1 MLQNL
6 HVKNLAL
13 IDEIEVE
20 FGSGLNILTGET
32 GAGKSI
38 ILGSVNLALGGRY
51 SRDILRK
58 GAQYGLVELTFLP
71 ENEKQ
76 IKKLEELDIYPEDG
90 VIMLSRRL
98 MDARSTSRINGE
110 TVTMARLKEAAGIL
124 IDIHGQHEHQSLL
137 YKKNQIQILDA
148 YAGEQLKETAKKVKD
163 SYKKYKKCLEEWENS
178 RIDESER
185 AKEAAFLEFEI
196 QEIEEA
202 NLTPGEDDQ
211 LESDYRRMNHAKNI
225 AANAAEA
232 YEYTGGMSGDSASDQ
247 ISRAIRCMGDAARYD
262 EKAEELYGQL
272 SELDGLLN
280 DFNRELSGYQESL
293 QFSEEDFHETE
304 ERLNEINR
312 LKTKYGNSMEEILD
326 YCEEKKKR
334 LQVLDDYDNYLM
346 LLQEELGKQEKI
358 LKKASEELTEI
369 RKRHGKLLTEQIKA
383 AMRDLNFADVKFE
396 IQFGELADY
405 TANGR
410 DDVEFLTSMNPGEP
424 MKPLSEVASG
434 GELSRMMLAIK
445 AVMADKDEIET
456 LIFDEIDVGIS
467 GRTAQKVSEKMAV
480 IGDSHQ
486 VICITHLAQIAA
498 MADTHYVIEKKVKKG
513 TTRTEIRLLA
523 EDEST
528 EELARILGGAEITD
542 TVRNNAKEMKELA
555 KSHKLQARG

>member
-20 FGSGLNILTGET
+20 FGPGLNILTGET

-58 GAQYGLVELTFLP
+58 GAQYGLVELTFAP
-71 ENEKQ
+71 ENEKLL
-76 IKKLEELDIYPEDG
+76 KRLADLEIFPEDG
-90 VIMLSRRL
+90 MVVLSRRL
-98 MDARSTSRINGE
+98 MDGRSTSRINGE

-137 YKKNQIQILDA
+137 YKKNQLQILDA
-148 YAGEQLKETAKKVKD
+148 YAGGELKEAAEQVRV
-163 SYKKYKKCLEEWENS
+163 SYRAYKKCLEEWDQS
-178 RIDESER
+178 RLEESER
-185 AKEAAFLEFEI
+185 AKEASFLEFEV

-202 NLTPGEDDQ
+202 ELAAGEDEQ
-211 LESDYRRMNHAKNI
+211 LESDYRRMNNAKNI
-225 AANAAEA
+225 VENAVEA
-232 YEYTGGMSGDSASDQ
+232 YEYTGGMSGESASEQ
-247 ISRAIRCMGDAARYD
+247 ISRAIRCMSDAARYD
-262 EKAEELYGQL
+262 ERAEELYEQL

-304 ERLNEINR
+304 ERLNQINH
-312 LKTKYGNSMEEILD
+312 LKTKYGNTIEEILE
-326 YCEEKKKR
+326 YCDEKKER
-334 LQVLDDYDNYLM
+334 LQVLEDYDQYL
-346 LLQEELGKQEKI
+346 LKLEEELKKNEKK
-358 LKKASEELTEI
+358 LKKASKELGKI
-369 RKRHGKLLTEQIKA
+369 RREHGKLLTEQISKA
-383 AMRDLNFADVKFE
+383 LQDLNFADVQFE
-396 IQFGELADY
+396 IQFHELADY
-405 TANGR
+405 TANGM
-410 DDVEFLTSMNPGEP
+410 DDVEFLISMNPGEP
-424 MKPLSEVASG
+424 VKPLSEVASG

-445 AVMADKDEIET
+445 AVMADRDEIET

-480 IGDSHQ
+480 IGKSHQ

-498 MADTHYVIEKKVKKG
+498 MADAHYVIEKTVEKG
-513 TTRTEIRLLA
+513 KTRTGIRLLA
-523 EDEST
+523 EDDTT

-542 TVRNNAKEMKELA
+542 AVRENAREMKELA
-555 KSHKLQARG
+555 GKHKLR